1 MPLIL
6 PGNVGSATASTGF
19 DVDNSCR
26 FNDAD
31 SPRLHKTEGS
41 GNRDKW
47 TFSAWIK
54 RGRFTSGDWYVFRSQ
69 IDGNNYLHMRIEG
82 DHQIYVSGVLSGS
95 NNIIVEPS
103 NMLRDPSAWMH
114 IVLAVDTGQAV
125 AANRVKWW
133 INGTQV
139 TSFSRSTYPDQNADT
154 SVNGGGT
161 FTVGATDGGGY
172 AFDGYMAEV
181 CLIDNAQLDAD
192 SFGEF
197 DSNSPTIWKP
207 IDVSGLT
214 FGTNGFYLDFKAS
227 DNLGNDANGGT
238 DLTEVNLD
246 ATDQA
251 TDTPTNSFC
260 VINPLDNYHQ
270 GSTFSEGNCQVAMV
284 SGKSEYHVGTFGLT
298 AGKWYWEVKYT
309 ESGSDHTHLAGI
321 ADKMTVGSNTVA
333 SASAYSW
340 MYYGNNGVYKNNGS
354 DTSYGSAFTDGTI
367 LGIALDLDNNKLYFA
382 LDNTWQNS
390 GDPTTGAT
398 GTGAISISAASGGA
412 DGVYYPAFQ
421 DYDNHATVTWT
432 VNFGG
437 CSAFSLSSAA
447 NDGNGYG
454 AFEYAP
460 PSGYLAICTKNLGSD
475 GG

>member
-1 MPLIL
+1 MAFLI
-6 PGNVGSATASTGF
+6 GGANSAADTGF

-31 SPRLHKTEGS
+31 SPRMYKTEGD

-54 RGRFTSGDWYVFRSQ
+54 RGRFTDGDWYVFRSQ

-114 IVLAVDTGQAV
+114 VVLAVDTGQAV

-197 DSNSPTIWKP
+197 DEDSPTIWKP
-207 IDVSGLT
+207 IKVSGLT

-251 TDTPTNSFC
+251 TDTPTNNFATW
-260 VINPLDNYHQ
+260 NPLASVTDAPAF
-270 GSTFSEGNCQVAMV
+270 TEGNCLMAIPTAGKFGAV
-284 SGKSEYHVGTFGLT
+284 STIGMT
-298 AGKWYWEVKYT
+298 AGKWYCEIKLVATSDNDGGISIISDFDDARTDT
-309 ESGSDHTHLAGI
+309 EAGGT
-321 ADKMTVGSNTVA
+321 DN
-333 SASAYSW
+333 SAYG
-340 MYYGNNGVYKNNGS
+340 YKEATGNKINANNEV
-354 DTSYGSAFTDGTI
+354 SYGDSYGVNDI
-367 LGIALDLDNNKLYFA
+367 LGIALDLTNLKLYFA
-382 LDNTWQNS
+382 KNGTWQNS
-390 GDPTTGAT
+390 GDPTSGAT
-398 GTGAISISAASGGA
+398 GTGAAYDITAPASTASGAYFFNGTCFST
-412 DGVYYPAFQ
+412 GQ
-421 DYDNHATVTWT
+421 SNTWGG
-432 VNFGG
+432 NFGG
-437 CSAFSLSSAA
+437 CPPFAISS
-447 NDGNGYG
+447 GNADADGYG
-454 AFEYAP
+454 NFEYAP
-460 PSGYLAICTKNLGSD
+460 PSGYFALCTKNLAEY